1 MRKIVILSLILI
13 LTSGNLCLAGEP
25 GQISNTASQI
35 LRMQELLEKERA
47 LREKIEEEKFYI
59 KEIVVNG
66 SSLLNQKQIAN
77 MMMPYKK
84 RMLTKEDI
92 EKILKLIESVYEQLG
107 AKDRISQITYKI
119 ENLRLIIDIKEQ

>member
-1 MRKIVILSLILI
+1 MKKIVILSLVLI
-13 LTSGNLCLAGEP
+13 LTSANLCLAT
-25 GQISNTASQI
+25 TASQI
-35 LRMQELLEKERA
+35 LRMQEMLEKEKA

-59 KEIVVNG
+59 KEIIVNG

-107 AKDRISQITYKI
+107 AEDKISEINYRIEGLQ
-119 ENLRLIIDIKEQ
+119 LIIDIKEQ

>member
-1 MRKIVILSLILI
+1 MRKVIILSLVLI
-13 LTSGNLCLAGEP
+13 ITYGNLSFA
-25 GQISNTASQI
+25 STASQV
-35 LRMQELLEKERA
+35 LRTQEMLEKERA
-47 LREKIEEEKFYI
+47 LREKIEEERFYI

-107 AKDRISQITYKI
+107 AQDKISEINHRIEGLQ
-119 ENLRLIIDIKEQ
+119 LIIDINER